1 MATVREE
8 LFCTLCSTIVSHDRK
23 FSVDKHRQ
31 STNHHKALSSTSQQ
45 RQQPL
50 SIPTVSF
57 DWNDYVEK
65 VTAGFLLADIPLYKL
80 NNSELQALFKY
91 IGQKAPSESACQK
104 QIDNMGKCE
113 VNQICNILSDI
124 VIFMVIDEADISGP
138 KYINTLVGDVE
149 QPETTYLLHCK
160 ILDAS
165 PNQQTVIHAVD
176 NAVRTLQTDRFN
188 FVLLLTD
195 AARCMTAAGRVV
207 KQTYPR
213 LFHITS
219 VDHGLHNA
227 VERIHAN

>member
-1 MATVREE
+1 M
-8 LFCTLCSTIVSHDRK
+8 
-23 FSVDKHRQ
+23 
-31 STNHHKALSSTSQQ
+31 QQ
-45 RQQPL
+45 
-50 SIPTVSF
+50 
-57 DWNDYVEK
+57 
-65 VTAGFLLADIPLYKL
+65 LAYKL
-80 NNSELQALFKY
+80 EIL
-91 IGQKAPSESACQK
+91 GQKAPSESACQK

-219 VDHGLHNA
+219 VDYGLHNA